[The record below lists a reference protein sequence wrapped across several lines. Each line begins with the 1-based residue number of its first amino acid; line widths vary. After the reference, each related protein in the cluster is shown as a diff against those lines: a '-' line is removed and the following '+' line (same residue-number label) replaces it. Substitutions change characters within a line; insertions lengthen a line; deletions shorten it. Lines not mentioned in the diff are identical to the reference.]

1 MPFHMFIVRTIESLR
16 ERSADSGKAYRRI
29 SGKGPASRD
38 SAVSAGSD
46 WQNSRVWN
54 SASLTVECAIALPFF
69 FLCLIMLI
77 SFMDAVGLYTEKS
90 LELSNRV
97 RQMAMYAGTLGS
109 DGDEAW
115 IDIPWTVTYRFPV
128 KCVPVPDMK
137 IAIRARVHP
146 WTGYSGSDEKA
157 SAANNSGEYVYL
169 TENQEVYHTHADCTH
184 LNLCIMRTNMSAVG
198 RMRNQYGSRY
208 KPCPGFPAGYSGD
221 VYITAKGEY
230 YYPRT
235 DYGSL
240 TRHVRIAR
248 RDDHT
253 DLCLCSRCA
262 ARDAA

>member
-1 MPFHMFIVRTIESLR
+1 MPFHMFTAQTIESLR
-16 ERSADSGKAYRRI
+16 ERSADSEKAYRRI
-29 SGKGPASRD
+29 SGKGPAPGDSKLSRGN
-38 SAVSAGSD
+38 V
-46 WQNSRVWN
+46 WQWN
-54 SASLTVECAIALPFF
+54 AASLTVECAIALPFF
-69 FLCLIMLI
+69 FLCIIMLI
-77 SFMDAVGLYTEKS
+77 SFMDAVGLLAEKS

-128 KCVPVPDMK
+128 RCVPVPDMK
-137 IAIRARVHP
+137 FAIRARVHA
-146 WTGYSGSDEKA
+146 WTGCSGSDEKTE
-157 SAANNSGEYVYL
+157 AAQNSREYVYL

-184 LNLCIMRTNMSAVG
+184 LNLCIMRTDMSAIG

-221 VYITAKGEY
+221 VYITAKGDY
-230 YYPRT
+230 YYPST

-240 TRHVRIAR
+240 TRHVRIASL
-248 RDDHT
+248 DDHT

>member
-1 MPFHMFIVRTIESLR
+1 MPFHMFTAQTIESLR
-16 ERSADSGKAYRRI
+16 ERSADSEKAYRRI
-29 SGKGPASRD
+29 SGKGPATDDLRMSRGN
-38 SAVSAGSD
+38 VR
-46 WQNSRVWN
+46 QLN
-54 SASLTVECAIALPFF
+54 SASLTVECAITLPFF
-69 FLCLIMLI
+69 FLSVIMLI
-77 SFMDAVGLYTEKS
+77 SFMDAVGLHAEKS

-109 DGDEAW
+109 DGEEAW

-128 KCVPVPDMK
+128 RCVPVPDMK
-137 IAIRARVHP
+137 FAIRARVHA
-146 WTGYSGSDEKA
+146 WTGYSGSDEKTE
-157 SAANNSGEYVYL
+157 AAQNSGEYVYL

-184 LNLCIMRTNMSAVG
+184 LNLCIMRTDMSAVG

-221 VYITAKGEY
+221 VYITAKGDY
-230 YYPRT
+230 YYPST

-240 TRHVRIAR
+240 TRHVRIASR
-248 RDDHT
+248 KEHT

>member
-1 MPFHMFIVRTIESLR
+1 MPFHMFDAQTIESLR
-16 ERSADSGKAYRRI
+16 ERSADSEKAYRRI
-29 SGKGPASRD
+29 SGKGPASCD
-38 SAVSAGSD
+38 SLL
-46 WQNSRVWN
+46 SRGNDRQKYSILN

-128 KCVPVPDMK
+128 RCVPVPDMK

-146 WTGYSGSDEKA
+146 WTGYRGSDEKTE
-157 SAANNSGEYVYL
+157 AAQNSGEYVYL

-184 LNLCIMRTNMSAVG
+184 LNLCIMRTEMSEVG
-198 RMRNQYGSRY
+198 RMRNTNGSRY
-208 KPCPGFPAGYSGD
+208 KPCPGFPAGYTGA
-221 VYITAKGEY
+221 VYVTAKGDY
-230 YYPRT
+230 YYPST

-240 TRHVRIAR
+240 TRHVRIASLS
-248 RDDHT
+248 DHT